1 MDAKT
6 SQFFH
11 DYISADE
18 LIKKFKINQN
28 ALIIRAMRRQVP
40 FYYAVKSDKRL
51 TYFPAKS
58 VNTFAKAI
66 FTFLRTSLLPFQG
79 LDYRSYA
86 AGRIIPIR
94 YLDDLNALGTNT
106 LSEIAV
112 LAYCYDTE
120 SVNSGYG
127 KLWNKYHPIY
137 FKDVLIS
144 IDDAVELRQILESER
159 EELEEQH
166 SEHIEEDALLK
177 PKTKQTKREEIFL
190 TWLQGKDEA
199 QVINIKKE
207 EVWEE
212 LQQMDQQL
220 FNVEPKNFF
229 RDQKIITFKSG
240 RKS

>member
-28 ALIIRAMRRQVP
+28 ALIIRAMRKHVT
-40 FYYAVKSDKRL
+40 FYYAVKSDKQL

-58 VNTFAKAI
+58 VNTFAKSA

-79 LDYRSYA
+79 LDERSYE

-94 YLDDLNALGTNT
+94 YINDLNALGTNT
-106 LSEIAV
+106 LSELAV
-112 LAYCYDTE
+112 LAYCYDTT
-120 SVNSGYG
+120 SVNLRYG
-127 KLWNKYHPIY
+127 IWNKYHPIY

-144 IDDAVELRQILESER
+144 IDDAMELRQILVSER
-159 EELEEQH
+159 QELEEQD
-166 SEHIEEDALLK
+166 SEHTEEDALLK
-177 PKTKQTKREEIFL
+177 PKTKQTKREEAFL
-190 TWLQGKDEA
+190 TWLQGKDEEK
-199 QVINIKKE
+199 VSNIKKE

-212 LQQMDQQL
+212 LQQMDRQL
-220 FNVEPKNFF
+220 FSVEPKNFF

-240 RKS
+240 RKSS